1 MPVETIDGK
10 DYIGVLS
17 IPSLGLELPVLSQW
31 NYPDLKKA
39 PCRYAGSLYQDNLI
53 ICAHNYDAHFG
64 RLKTLQTGDE
74 VTFVDMD
81 ENVVV
86 YKVVEMEIL
95 KPTNIEEMEGGDWD
109 LTLFTCTKGGRTRVT
124 VRCVRE

>member
-10 DYIGVLS
+10 EYIGVLS
-17 IPSLGLELPVLSQW
+17 IPSLGLELPVLAQW
-31 NYPDLKKA
+31 NYPDLKTA

-95 KPTNIEEMEGGDWD
+95 KPTNIEEMEAGDWD